1 MGHSNSSSIA
11 ELNMNSFVAILAC
24 VASASAGVVPA
35 GYAYPAAYG
44 YTAAAPVAAATYA
57 AGPYAYGYAAQPV
70 AYAHAPVAGVYAG
83 HYDPSVAYANLY
95 LLLSHTLMSRLRLS
109 LMSMR
114 KLLLSLTLM
123 P

>member
-11 ELNMNSFVAILAC
+11 ELNMRSFVVILAC
-24 VASASAGVVPA
+24 VASASSGVIPAA
-35 GYAYPAAYG
+35 GYTYPAAYG

-70 AYAHAPVAGVYAG
+70 AYAHAPVVAAPAYAG
-83 HYDPSVAYANLY
+83 AVAAPAYTGYNFGYAPVAY
-95 LLLSHTLMSRLRLS
+95 
-109 LMSMR
+109 
-114 KLLLSLTLM
+114 